1 MSEDNLD
8 QKLDGGTLPGAFKS
22 RWEGQ
27 VPARSDPNQEDGTL
41 PANRI
46 NSQRIGIFDLERLAE
61 IEAGAITEILVEE
74 TEDLVHKTGAL
85 PATVATIAGLPG
97 GVTLTGIRWKVIPG
111 GTLTQLPE
119 DTIESCTRIRRRATA
134 AVRGGGGN

>member
-85 PATVATIAGLPG
+85 PAVQRQHLLKHWLPK
-97 GVTLTGIRWKVIPG
+97 LLYRPNRC
-111 GTLTQLPE
+111 QH
-119 DTIESCTRIRRRATA
+119 SA
-134 AVRGGGGN
+134 N